1 MWGGGHPGAGQVVT
15 WSYRGTAWHPRSFFV
30 SVGGRL
36 AQDEGP
42 SARRTEIWNLGR
54 APGGIKITQFRN
66 KDFSARNRLMPKP
79 KVRGSLWASRATPF
93 PSGTTHSLLE
103 LPFWTDSRRVR
114 FPFLLSAR
122 SSLRKTFS
130 QDT

>member
-1 MWGGGHPGAGQVVT
+1 M
-15 WSYRGTAWHPRSFFV
+15 
-30 SVGGRL
+30 

-42 SARRTEIWNLGR
+42 FARRTEIWNLGR